1 MKQVDTQA
9 QKQYDAVLDKSKEIR
24 VQMCEGYQHQ
34 QSVTVAAMLKKL
46 SNEVQDQTRL
56 QSVAVLEQS
65 REMMKRMYED
75 IQLQKEAMLDVP
87 TRMMREISSEMTEMS
102 RKLSKQ
108 VYEQTQQQ
116 CLRTLEDSK
125 EMMMQMSAESQQQKK
140 LLLEEISE
148 MRRPRELNWP
158 TGASTLSSMSSS
170 AEGKAKALSPRT
182 DLRVRPGISP
192 DRLLKGDYIK
202 PTTPKR
208 PEVGSVIT
216 ESFAEDKTL
225 LVCPTSQSKTEQSPD
240 SVGFLSA
247 ACGYDGKSEPRTLE
261 MSDVRTSVGL
271 QASREPAECAA
282 QAPLMTTL
290 HQSSGY
296 PIAREGYQHLNNH
309 NPAVIPVVKN
319 GVDIGVRD
327 KLIASSETPYAALIE
342 CVKLLCEQTRQ
353 PNAAALPAAVNV
365 REAGDQAHTTVK
377 NERSLARFITTECP

>member
-1 MKQVDTQA
+1 
-9 QKQYDAVLDKSKEIR
+9 
-24 VQMCEGYQHQ
+24 MCEGYQHQ

-116 CLRTLEDSK
+116 CLRTSEDSK

-158 TGASTLSSMSSS
+158 TGASVLSSMSSS
-170 AEGKAKALSPRT
+170 AEEKAKALSPRT
-182 DLRVRPGISP
+182 DMRVRPGISP

-240 SVGFLSA
+240 SVGF
-247 ACGYDGKSEPRTLE
+247 
-261 MSDVRTSVGL
+261 
-271 QASREPAECAA
+271 
-282 QAPLMTTL
+282 
-290 HQSSGY
+290 
-296 PIAREGYQHLNNH
+296 
-309 NPAVIPVVKN
+309 
-319 GVDIGVRD
+319 
-327 KLIASSETPYAALIE
+327 
-342 CVKLLCEQTRQ
+342 
-353 PNAAALPAAVNV
+353 
-365 REAGDQAHTTVK
+365 
-377 NERSLARFITTECP
+377 FISCMWLRWEI